1 MRFLRPHIPAIQA
14 LCERH
19 SVAELNAFG
28 SVLREDFGPESDV
41 DLLVV
46 FQRTAETNAFQQYF
60 GLLEDLENLLGREV
74 ELVSDRA
81 IRNPYFRQEVD
92 ETKQPLYVAPEA
104 EALL

>member
-1 MRFLRPHIPAIQA
+1 M
-14 LCERH
+14 
-19 SVAELNAFG
+19 
-28 SVLREDFGPESDV
+28 
-41 DLLVV
+41 
-46 FQRTAETNAFQQYF
+46 NAFQQYF